1 MTFYTLATLD
11 AWSKKIDKRTDLI
24 VSQFA
29 NDLGLRAS
37 RTAPSTFR
45 GGSVKA
51 GYVPR
56 DTNFLAASF
65 VSSLN
70 GSTMLSGDAG
80 IGVLVGG
87 IKAGDSFQ
95 MGWTAVYARKV
106 HYDGWLF
113 RDEAVADAQNIL
125 DTVVKRAKAMTK

>member
-11 AWSKKIDKRTDLI
+11 ALARKIDKRADLI
-24 VSQFA
+24 LKQFA

-37 RTAPSTFR
+37 RTAEGVTR

-56 DTNFLAASF
+56 DKGFLAASF
-65 VSSLN
+65 VSGLN
-70 GSTMLSGDAG
+70 GSTMLSGDSG
-80 IGVLVGG
+80 IGVLVSGM
-87 IKAGDSFQ
+87 KAGDSFQ

-125 DTVVKRAKAMTK
+125 DDVVKRAKAMTK

>member
-11 AWSKKIDKRTDLI
+11 AWARKIDKRADLI
-24 VSQFA
+24 VKQFA
-29 NDLGLRAS
+29 NDIGLRAS
-37 RTAPSTFR
+37 RTATGVTR
-45 GGSVKA
+45 GGEVKA

-56 DTNFLAASF
+56 DKGFLAASF
-65 VSSLN
+65 VSGLN

-87 IKAGDSFQ
+87 MRAGDAFQ

-106 HYDGWLF
+106 HYDGWLY

-125 DTVVKRAKAMTK
+125 DAVVKRAKAMTK